1 MTDDA
6 HEVFTAL

>member
-6 HEVFTAL
+6 HL